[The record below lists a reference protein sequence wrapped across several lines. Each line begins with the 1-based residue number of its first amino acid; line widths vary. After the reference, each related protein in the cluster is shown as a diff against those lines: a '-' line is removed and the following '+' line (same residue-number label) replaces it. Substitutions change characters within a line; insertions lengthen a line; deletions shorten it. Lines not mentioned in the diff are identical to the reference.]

1 MTERVSFALMHLLSE
16 LHCIFI
22 YVGVSCIVWYRR
34 APSEPSC
41 ASSARA
47 PRFEPTHCLY
57 PISLTMPPS
66 LRSFVL
72 QIASQVVR
80 CNRHLSHVIAM
91 HARAIVVGVMMET
104 VEQTHRIMVNM
115 ANRCVSTF
123 SHFSNIA
130 NTLQGEHD
138 VCYSREGGSREPQHL
153 GHAPRAR
160 RVCTCRVSLQGGG
173 PPQPCRALLGE
184 NGKFLFFLS

>member
-16 LHCIFI
+16 LRCIFI

-41 ASSARA
+41 ASSART

-80 CNRHLSHVIAM
+80 CNRHVSHVIAM
-91 HARAIVVGVMMET
+91 HARAIVVGVTMET

-115 ANRCVSTF
+115 ADRCVSTF

-138 VCYSREGGSREPQHL
+138 VCYSREGGPREPQHL